1 MLDGAMRFA
10 RRGQPVIVTPFTLAG
25 AMAPVTMAG
34 AVVQSIAEAL
44 AAVALLQVVRP
55 GVALRDR
62 HLHLERRHEARA
74 RRPSA
79 RPSTCAPRR

>member
-34 AVVQSIAEAL
+34 AVVLSIAEAL
-44 AAVALLQVVRP
+44 AAIALLQVHPPRRR
-55 GVALRDR
+55 LHDR
-62 HLHLERRHEARA
+62 HLHLQRRHEV
-74 RRPSA
+74 RRPGLRHA
-79 RPSTCAPRR
+79 RNTCAPRR